1 MQVQKE
7 REKENKPMLYKGVN
21 NPTLVIARWLI
32 VVIQRLPRSLCELA
46 MTRQGE
52 GELAITGLEK
62 CLWDRLYHF
71 IDRRKPYLS
80 IIHGWGQFPQLT
92 FYL

>member
-7 REKENKPMLYKGVN
+7 REKENKPMLYEGIN
-21 NPTLVIARWLI
+21 NPISVIARWLI

-52 GELAITGLEK
+52 GELAITGQEE
-62 CLWDRLYHF
+62 CLWDRLYH
-71 IDRRKPYLS
+71 L
-80 IIHGWGQFPQLT
+80 
-92 FYL
+92 